1 MWRRL
6 GKSGA
11 SAVEFALVMTP
22 FIALMFV
29 VIEYGRAYYTRNALQ
44 QLAQATA
51 RCMAVLNASCQ
62 DGSGNYS
69 ASATGTFIQNGAKA
83 RLIPVPAPTIIVSR
97 TATCGGISGFS
108 QVTLVSPFSTV
119 VPTILTT
126 LGTSTNLTA
135 VACYP
140 NQ

>member
-1 MWRRL
+1 MRRRL
-6 GKSGA
+6 GKSGS

-29 VIEYGRAYYTRNALQ
+29 VVEYGRAYYTRNALQ

-69 ASATGTFIQNGAKA
+69 ASATGNYVQTGATA
-83 RLIPVPAPTIIVSR
+83 RLIPVPTGQVVLNRS
-97 TATCGGISGFS
+97 ATCGGISGFS

-126 LGTSTNLTA
+126 LGASTNLQA